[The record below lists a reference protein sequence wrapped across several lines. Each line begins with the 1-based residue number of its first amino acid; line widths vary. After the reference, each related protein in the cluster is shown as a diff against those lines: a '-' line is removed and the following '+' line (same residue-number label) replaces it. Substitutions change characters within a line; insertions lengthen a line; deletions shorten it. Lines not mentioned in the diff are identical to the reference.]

1 MQLFGLRNKKPAFV
15 TRTQEMKRTHK
26 KTLDVEEYYVG
37 KIQPLSK
44 ELKEE
49 YKFNLAELARMD
61 KERVLL
67 EEAKN
72 QLESYI
78 YKVKNKLSDD
88 EEKIAKISTEEQRE
102 ELSKLAMEAEDWLFD
117 EGDTAEVAIIRG
129 KYEELATPAEKIW
142 FRLTESTARPEAV
155 QALKDKLTE
164 TEEKLN
170 KWFEGKDYIT
180 EEEKSDL
187 ASKFEAARKW
197 LADKEEEQAAKAP
210 HEDPAFTSEEVPAQ
224 MQPIMKLATRL
235 MKKPKPMP
243 PKVEKN
249 ETADKADNET
259 STETNETSSEE
270 KEETPSDDTQEAEK
284 ETVPDGEEL

>member
-1 MQLFGLRNKKPAFV
+1 MKK
-15 TRTQEMKRTHK
+15 THK
-26 KTLDVEEYYVG
+26 KTLDVEVYYEG
-37 KIQPLSK
+37 KVQPLSK

-78 YKVKNKLSDD
+78 YKVKNKLADD
-88 EEKIAKISTEEQRE
+88 EEGIAKISTEEQRE
-102 ELSKLAMEAEDWLFD
+102 EISKLSMEAEDWLFD
-117 EGDTAEVAIIRG
+117 EGDSAELTAIKA
-129 KYEELATPAEKIW
+129 KYDALATPAEKIW
-142 FRLTESTARPEAV
+142 FRLAESTARPEAV
-155 QALKDKLTE
+155 QALKDKMKE

-170 KWFEGKDYIT
+170 KWLEGKDYIT
-180 EEEKSDL
+180 EEEKTDL

-197 LADKEEEQAAKAP
+197 LSEKEEDQATKAA
-210 HEDPAFTSEEVPAQ
+210 HEDPTFTSEEVPLQ
-224 MQPIMKLATRL
+224 MQPIMKLAQRL
-235 MKKPKPMP
+235 MKKPKPI

-249 ETADKADNET
+249 ETADKADDKTSAENET
-259 STETNETSSEE
+259 ATDANETEAEE
-270 KEETPSDDTQEAEK
+270 SVSDDKDAEK